1 MSGLDPFDT
10 AALRAAVLS
19 AWTAS
24 PTRFR
29 EDANAEEDLYLGGY
43 RDRLLVELAQ
53 NAADAAEGSGA
64 LRVSLV
70 DNELRAANTGRPLD
84 AAGVAALASLRASA
98 KAGGVGQFGVG
109 FAAVLAVTDAPR
121 VISVGGGVAFSA
133 DDTRAAVADVPTLA
147 ARVAER
153 AGRVPV
159 LRLVWAVDETPP
171 PGFATEV
178 RLPLRAD
185 VDGAALLAGFA
196 EQAVDLLLALPG
208 LHRIEIEDAVWERA
222 EVERVEE
229 RTPKAAPEERTAE
242 VLAPEDLAAQE
253 LVADEELALEEPAA
267 KPLGEGARVEIRG
280 PEGVSAWLVY
290 RVEGTLSQDIA
301 DTLGVEARPHWTACW
316 AVPIDGN
323 GVPRP
328 QTADVLHAPTPTD
341 DRLSLPARLVA
352 TLPIEPTRR
361 RVRPG
366 PAADAVLAEA
376 AKAYPSLVRLVAD
389 EWRTS
394 LVPQAGFPLSEVDDR
409 LREMLL
415 AELRQAEWLPA
426 KGKYRSPARSKVLD
440 VEADGLAEL
449 LSDVLPDLI
458 DGTLSAPKHA
468 ASLAALD
475 VPRIRLAELVET
487 ITGITRPPTWWRDLY
502 TALAPIVDTDP
513 GARAELGGLPVPLAD
528 GRTLPGPRG
537 TVLLDGA
544 ADLLDLL
551 AHTEVGALRV
561 VHADA
566 AHPVLE
572 KLGAH
577 QGVPIDVLDGLQET
591 VESSLDDAESGVDTS
606 GLISVVLRLVRDS
619 GVRAGDKPW
628 LGALALPDSVG
639 DWRRADELAL
649 PGSPL
654 LDVLDEDSPV
664 GVLSADLAALWPE
677 TVLIALGVLDAFAL
691 VVDENPTGPDHDLA
705 DEADWWDASRD
716 PPSRVIAV
724 RDLDLVTEDAWPR
737 ALALLASEP
746 DTWRALHEA
755 GGYTGWWIS
764 RHAVIGGAA
773 PGEWRMPE
781 AFELAGLYDE
791 VPDIGVDPRV
801 LAAIGVRTELTI
813 DSADDAEELLG
824 RLGDLDR
831 VVNPGTVL
839 RAHAALAEAVVDEV
853 LEPADVRPPAGVR
866 TLAGTV
872 KEECSVLDA
881 PWLLAVVGEDSV
893 ISAGP
898 DFALA
903 DALADL
909 LDLPLASEEV
919 AGEPAPAGEF
929 VPWADLGAVAA
940 ACDLLGVDVP
950 EGGAMVHDKLVIQ
963 CADGDHP
970 APWWVHDGI
979 AHCEDTPQALARA
992 LAWTTDRWLDRHT
1005 LAELIEDPANHLI

>member
-53 NAADAAEGSGA
+53 NAADAAEGSGV

-121 VISVGGGVAFSA
+121 VVSVGGGVAFSA
-133 DDTRAAVADVPTLA
+133 DDTRGAVAEIPALA

-171 PGFATEV
+171 SGFATEV

-208 LHRIEIEDAVWERA
+208 LHRIEIDDAVWERA
-222 EVERVEE
+222 EE
-229 RTPKAAPEERTAE
+229 PIQPAATAE
-242 VLAPEDLAAQE
+242 QSTPAPALDEFGSAAQR
-253 LVADEELALEEPAA
+253 LPA
-267 KPLGEGARVEIRG
+267 PTTDGIRQPGEGARVEIRG

-290 RVEGTLSQDIA
+290 RVEGTLGQDIA

-316 AVPIDGN
+316 AVPVDSDGI
-323 GVPRP
+323 PRP
-328 QTADVLHAPTPTD
+328 QAADVLHAPTPTD

-376 AKAYPSLVRLVAD
+376 AKAYPDLVRLVDD
-389 EWRTS
+389 EWRTT

-409 LREMLL
+409 LRELLL

-426 KGKYRSPARSKVLD
+426 KGKYRAPARSNVLD
-440 VEADGLAEL
+440 VEAEGLAEL
-449 LSDVLPDLI
+449 LSDVLPDLL
-458 DGTLSAPKHA
+458 DGALSAQKHA

-475 VPRIRLAELVET
+475 VPRIRLAELVEL

-577 QGVPIDVLDGLQET
+577 VGVPIDVLDGLQET

-606 GLISVVLRLVRDS
+606 GLVSVVLRLVRDS

-664 GVLSADLAALWPE
+664 GVLSADLAAQWPE
-677 TVLIALGVLDAFAL
+677 SVLIALGVLDAFAL

-705 DEADWWDASRD
+705 DEADWWDASPD

-764 RHAVIGGAA
+764 RHAVIGGAS

-781 AFELAGLYDE
+781 ARELAGLYDE

-813 DSADDAEELLG
+813 DSPEDAEELLG

-831 VVNPGTVL
+831 AVNPGTVL

-872 KEECSVLDA
+872 KDECSVLDA

-903 DALADL
+903 EALADL

-919 AGEPAPAGEF
+919 GGEPAPAGEF